1 MIQRLRVEDEDEK
14 QSEKEEVSAP
24 WELLEKLLK
33 QFQHH
38 MNIDIGDG
46 GFPPEKALQDSDKN
60 QQLGPAE
67 SKLGVLNGKKEVIES
82 GESG

>member
-33 QFQHH
+33 
-38 MNIDIGDG
+38 
-46 GFPPEKALQDSDKN
+46 
-60 QQLGPAE
+60 
-67 SKLGVLNGKKEVIES
+67 
-82 GESG
+82 